1 MVELTLDIILLMVVY
16 LQITLHMV
24 ILLELLQEVEVLF
37 IGLKADTTV
46 LLKIPNSIIIPFN
59 LLLIRK
65 WMGGLFYG
73 IKVIMHWLIIVFL

>member
-59 LLLIRK
+59 PLLIRK
-65 WMGGLFYG
+65 WMEELFYG